1 MPSLSPLSSLVFN
14 SFSANWNKRDDVWI
28 VDAKAS
34 YCSDP
39 ESNLRLCSHYM
50 ELLFLAPRK
59 TIRDSV
65 NSHIPG
71 RHMSFT
77 HIQHRADGLVETV
90 WCSNFLPSLLNIY
103 FLLNGFQSSLL
114 LIYFREGPNRCSH
127 YSKVMH
133 KTYPLRD
140 LHFRDRRG
148 SPVKLCFSI
157 KVIATEFFSTPF
169 NGWMAI

>member
-1 MPSLSPLSSLVFN
+1 MWTATF
-14 SFSANWNKRDDVWI
+14 RGGT
-28 VDAKAS
+28 
-34 YCSDP
+34 C
-39 ESNLRLCSHYM
+39 R
-50 ELLFLAPRK
+50 
-59 TIRDSV
+59 
-65 NSHIPG
+65 SHISNIVPT
-71 RHMSFT
+71 R
-77 HIQHRADGLVETV
+77 LVETV

-169 NGWMAI
+169 NGWMAIWQHTKNPPNWFGETWEKLAIKILNFHLRKPNFRKITNSDKTSDNCVLFTQEFSIEHR